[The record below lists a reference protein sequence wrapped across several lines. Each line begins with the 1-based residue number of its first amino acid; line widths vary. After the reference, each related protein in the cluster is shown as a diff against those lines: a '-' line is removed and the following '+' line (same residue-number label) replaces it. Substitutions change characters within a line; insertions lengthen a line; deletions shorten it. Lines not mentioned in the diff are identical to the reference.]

1 MGFFPWRSVLPACV
15 LVSIWLTNYKVL
27 KMSMTVN
34 QLLAEVQR
42 LPYEERRR
50 FVQLVR
56 QLHDA
61 SDLSPIR
68 NKLENDKEEL
78 LND

>member
-1 MGFFPWRSVLPACV
+1 MSLT
-15 LVSIWLTNYKVL
+15 VS
-27 KMSMTVN
+27 
-34 QLLAEVQR
+34 QLLAEVQK
-42 LPYEERRR
+42 LAYEDRKR

-61 SDLSPIR
+61 SDLSPFR
-68 NKLENDKEEL
+68 NKLERDKEEL

>member
-1 MGFFPWRSVLPACV
+1 MGFFPWRSALPACV
-15 LVSIWLTNYKVL
+15 LASIWLTNYRVQ